1 MPELIQ
7 ERFIEAVLPSR
18 TRASL
23 LKDLTRLADR
33 TERVV
38 YPEEL
43 EQSIV
48 EREALA
54 STAMAGGFALVHPR
68 HHDPYMFEDSFIAL
82 ARSASGLP
90 FGAPDGFKTDLFFV
104 ICCQND
110 RIHLHVLARLS
121 MMCNHTDLLHHLR
134 AAEDAGGMLDALIAS
149 EEEVIRYL

>member
-1 MPELIQ
+1 MPHTQFDIHQVAEYLHLSGEAVRDLVKCREIPFHTRGGETVFIRKEVDSWASQRILQFQRKPLQEYHRHSSVKVRSVEDKHALMPELIQ

-54 STAMAGGFALVHPR
+54 STAMAARMPTTFTPIFAR
-68 HHDPYMFEDSFIAL
+68 
-82 ARSASGLP
+82 
-90 FGAPDGFKTDLFFV
+90 
-104 ICCQND
+104 
-110 RIHLHVLARLS
+110 
-121 MMCNHTDLLHHLR
+121 
-134 AAEDAGGMLDALIAS
+134 
-149 EEEVIRYL
+149 